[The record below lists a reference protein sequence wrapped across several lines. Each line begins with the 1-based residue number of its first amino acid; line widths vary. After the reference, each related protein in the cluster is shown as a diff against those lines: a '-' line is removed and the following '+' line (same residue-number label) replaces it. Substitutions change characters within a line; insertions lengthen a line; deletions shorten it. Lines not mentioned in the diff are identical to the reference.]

1 MNPEKFGRAVEQL
14 RRALRRRGVRA
25 AVVFGSVAR
34 DQATEDSDLDLLV
47 VPRSRRD
54 EDAVLGEV
62 RRVEAESGVRIAA
75 ILASPSLRELERQF
89 LDSILREGK
98 PIVGR
103 MPKVGVRELDL
114 EPMRLVAFDL
124 RDLPQ
129 RGKVRLE
136 RALFGLTTRKRYKG
150 KEYLRQVRGKLDEWD
165 GRKIGRGTLLVP
177 ERSVTELDTLL
188 RAHKAKRILIPVWV
202 QRR

>member
-34 DQATEDSDLDLLV
+34 DQATEDSDMDLLV

-54 EDAVLGEV
+54 EDAILGEV
-62 RRVEAESGVRIAA
+62 RRVEAESEVRIAA

-136 RALFGLTTRKRYKG
+136 RELFGLTTRKRYKG
-150 KEYLRQVRGKLDEWD
+150 KEYVRQVRGKLDAWD